1 MEVSQ
6 QQQSTPV
13 ENESTSPSSSSSAT
27 MTTRSTRRQ
36 RITINNM
43 LQTTSTTTKSNY
55 ESDLAAMKEAI
66 IRELAVEE
74 QHVDVK
80 QEAVDVLEEEM
91 TDYYHQMQQQYDEDD
106 EDDNG
111 DDAEEGQGDEDADF
125 EPPLSPRDDCE
136 SSSRRRRYP
145 VRNSPNRYNHRRIN
159 SNPNEESLS
168 NGLFS
173 FMIF

>member
-6 QQQSTPV
+6 QQSTPA
-13 ENESTSPSSSSSAT
+13 ENESATSAT

-43 LQTTSTTTKSNY
+43 LQTPSTTSTTTTTKSNY

-91 TDYYHQMQQQYDEDD
+91 TDYYHQMQQQDDEDD
-106 EDDNG
+106 EDDDG
-111 DDAEEGQGDEDADF
+111 DEGQGDEDADF

-168 NGLFS
+168 NGKFA
-173 FMIF
+173 FIFEIR